1 MKRAILILI
10 AILLNINILTAQNT
24 ITGTLA
30 DSLNNERLMFVNVGL
45 LRTAD
50 TVFVSGAASDDK
62 GFFKLEHVPNGE
74 YLLQITAIGYENYK
88 RILEVN
94 EDIDLGIIK
103 MNQGAMRLDEVV
115 ITEKKPLFANEGEKT
130 LYNVSEDT
138 SIQTGTASDAL
149 QNAPGVEVD
158 VEGNITLRG
167 VSSVEIWINGKPS
180 HLNEENLK
188 TYIQQLPA
196 NAIKT
201 IEVITNPSARYA
213 SKSDGGIINLVLNS
227 NVQKNQFVSFGLHGS
242 SKPDVSPWVSYVYA
256 NEKVSFNLYL
266 NGSYS
271 YNTRSR
277 NGYSYSFKD
286 NDLDP
291 SILDTT
297 TTTRYDGQ
305 TNSNTYYGGVYM
317 NLTYNIDTMNNVTV
331 YMSGWPNGH
340 KSDLGED
347 YYRYDYRS
355 SGIEHNNYY
364 TSTTSSGVFTSAYG
378 GLEYQ
383 HLFNN
388 EGHNLT
394 ISLSGG
400 YMGGNN
406 SSTSQKDYYF
416 WDESTQA
423 FNDSIIGFTGYKTK
437 YRYDDMYYDA
447 NIDYNLPYIKN
458 GEIGLGMS
466 FTHDPD
472 SYYVIYD
479 TLANKNEYVN
489 DNLRTYDRLG
499 FSNDFNAY
507 MTIQHKFGNFVIKPG
522 IRMEYSD
529 VHCNID
535 GYMVDHESKQYL
547 NWRPSIHMSYRTK
560 SMHNFKFNY
569 TRRITN
575 PDARYLTNYVEYNIE
590 DMTYGNLG
598 LKPIYTNSLEAGWT
612 KYFEKFGS
620 VGLSTYYRD
629 SKGTIN
635 NVSENVFDSI
645 YFNRWVRATKPYN
658 VDNSYNL
665 GFEANVMYR
674 PTAFF
679 NVRLYANVYD
689 NYYSTIFNGQ
699 EVENDMWSYSL
710 RLNLWAKLWNKLE
723 VHASGYYRSATQS
736 LYAEQR
742 PSYAV
747 NCGLRADFFDKKM
760 SIYLNVNDIFNW
772 NKWDNN
778 TNNPYYISYSSYK
791 YNSRYISAGVTFRFG
806 KMELENRARQGGEND
821 GGGGMTGGK

>member
-10 AILLNINILTAQNT
+10 TILLNINILTAQNT
-24 ITGTLA
+24 ITGTLG

-94 EDIDLGIIK
+94 EDIYLGIIK

-547 NWRPSIHMSYRTK
+547 N
-560 SMHNFKFNY
+560 
-569 TRRITN
+569 
-575 PDARYLTNYVEYNIE
+575 
-590 DMTYGNLG
+590 
-598 LKPIYTNSLEAGWT
+598 
-612 KYFEKFGS
+612 
-620 VGLSTYYRD
+620 
-629 SKGTIN
+629 
-635 NVSENVFDSI
+635 
-645 YFNRWVRATKPYN
+645 
-658 VDNSYNL
+658 
-665 GFEANVMYR
+665 
-674 PTAFF
+674 
-679 NVRLYANVYD
+679 
-689 NYYSTIFNGQ
+689 
-699 EVENDMWSYSL
+699 
-710 RLNLWAKLWNKLE
+710 
-723 VHASGYYRSATQS
+723 
-736 LYAEQR
+736 
-742 PSYAV
+742 
-747 NCGLRADFFDKKM
+747 
-760 SIYLNVNDIFNW
+760 
-772 NKWDNN
+772 
-778 TNNPYYISYSSYK
+778 
-791 YNSRYISAGVTFRFG
+791 
-806 KMELENRARQGGEND
+806 
-821 GGGGMTGGK
+821 